1 MHRRSSGTYRSS
13 TVAGEETRAFV
24 PAPLPPEPPIL
35 LDASLQRLL
44 EAATLALGR
53 LDAISSL
60 LPNPAIFL
68 YTYIRKEAVLS
79 SQIEGTQSSL
89 SDLLMFERN
98 ETPGVP
104 LHDAVEVSNHVAAL
118 EHGLQLMQ
126 EGLPPCI
133 RVLREVHAVLLS
145 RVRGSH
151 QTPGDF
157 RRSQNW
163 IGGTR
168 PANAVF
174 VPPPHTEV
182 PDCMAALERFLNERE
197 FPVLI
202 RAALAHVQFE
212 TIHPFLDGNGRVGR
226 LLIALLLHDAG
237 ALRQPLLY
245 LSLYFKQHRTEYYRQ
260 LNEVRLTGDWESWLA
275 FFLEGVDEIATGAVD
290 TCRRLD
296 ELLAADRGRLEGAG
310 RRANSMLR
318 VHNALSSRVI
328 TSLAD
333 VHTDTGMSL
342 PTAASAMQT
351 LVEQGIVREVTGRRR
366 NRLFAYDAYL
376 AILSEGTEPLSPG

>member
-1 MHRRSSGTYRSS
+1 M
-13 TVAGEETRAFV
+13 

-35 LDASLQRLL
+35 LDAALQRSL

-60 LPNPAIFL
+60 LPDPAIFL
-68 YTYIRKEAVLS
+68 YSYIRKEAVLS

-89 SDLLMFERN
+89 SDLLMFERK

-118 EHGLQLMQ
+118 EHGLKLMQ
-126 EGLPPCI
+126 EGLPPSI
-133 RVLREVHAVLLS
+133 RLLREVHAVLLS
-145 RVRGSH
+145 RGRGSR

-168 PANAVF
+168 PGNAVF

-182 PDCMAALERFLNERE
+182 PDCMTALERFLNERE

-245 LSLYFKQHRTEYYRQ
+245 LSLYFKQNRTEYYRQ

-275 FFLEGVDEIATGAVD
+275 FFLEGVEETAAGAVD
-290 TCRRLD
+290 TCHRLD
-296 ELLAADRGRLEGAG
+296 ELLATDSGRLEAAG
-310 RRANSMLR
+310 RRANSLLR
-318 VHNALSSRVI
+318 VHDALSSRVI

-351 LVEQGIVREVTGRRR
+351 LVEQGIAREVTGRRR
-366 NRLFAYDAYL
+366 NRVFAYDAYL
-376 AILSEGTEPLSPG
+376 AILSEGTEPLSRG

>member
-1 MHRRSSGTYRSS
+1 MHRSSSGTYRSS

-35 LDASLQRLL
+35 LDAALQRTL

-68 YTYIRKEAVLS
+68 YSYVRKEAVLS

-89 SDLLMFERN
+89 SDLLVFERK
-98 ETPGVP
+98 EAPGVP
-104 LHDAVEVSNHVAAL
+104 PHDAMEVSNHVAAL
-118 EHGLQLMQ
+118 ERGLQLMQ
-126 EGLPPCI
+126 DGLPPCI
-133 RVLREVHAVLLS
+133 RLLREVHAVLLS
-145 RVRGSH
+145 RSH
-151 QTPGDF
+151 DSGKTPGDF

-168 PANAVF
+168 LGNAVF
-174 VPPPHTEV
+174 VPPPHSEV
-182 PDCMAALERFLNERE
+182 PNCMAALERFLNERE
-197 FPVLI
+197 FPALI

-237 ALRQPLLY
+237 APRQPLLY

-275 FFLEGVDEIATGAVD
+275 FFLEGVEETATGAVN
-290 TCRRLD
+290 TCHRLD
-296 ELLAADRGRLEGAG
+296 ELLAADSARLERAG
-310 RRANSMLR
+310 RRANSLLR
-318 VHNALSSRVI
+318 VHDALSSQVI
-328 TSLAD
+328 VSLAD
-333 VHTDTGMSL
+333 AHRITGMSL

-351 LVEQGIVREVTGRRR
+351 LVEHGIAREITGRRR
-366 NRLFAYDAYL
+366 NRLFAYDTYL
-376 AILSEGTEPLSPG
+376 EILSEGTEPLSPG